1 MAEPWPVGSKDLSR
15 AIAEPDLLWQAR
27 QQPAPVAWTTST
39 SIIAIAAGLMGIGA
53 VMTVSAA
60 AANTDKPILGWAF
73 WGYPAMR
80 QLVFVAG
87 GLVGMITAA
96 RIPYRIWSARQ
107 GLFAKILMATAA
119 VLAVA
124 VLIPGIGVEV
134 NGARRWLQLGPQ
146 SMGIRFQPSEMM
158 KISLP
163 IFLASW
169 MAVCCDIR
177 RFRRGFL
184 PTVALVGL
192 CVAAVGIEDFGTAAL
207 IAAVSGAMLL
217 FAGIRWWHTLLV
229 TLPGVAGFAL
239 LLIQSPNRVAR
250 ITTFLDIWKEPEGSG
265 YQVIQSL
272 CTIAS
277 GGWAGQG
284 LGQGFVKGYLPEAR
298 NDFIFAVICEE
309 LGMIGACAVIAL
321 LIALMWQGRKTM
333 LMTRDPMGRLLAFG
347 IILTLGLQAAM
358 NIAVVT
364 VSVPTKG
371 ISLPLVSAGG
381 SGAIFLGA
389 LTGVLANIART
400 GPLHSPNPRESGEK
414 RG

>member
-1 MAEPWPVGSKDLSR
+1 
-15 AIAEPDLLWQAR
+15 
-27 QQPAPVAWTTST
+27 
-39 SIIAIAAGLMGIGA
+39 MGIGA

-73 WGYPAMR
+73 WEYPTMR

-87 GLVGMITAA
+87 GLLGMIATAH
-96 RIPYRIWSARQ
+96 IPYRIWSARN
-107 GLFAKILMATAA
+107 GLFAKLLMAAA
-119 VLAVA
+119 VLLAIV
-124 VLIPGIGVEV
+124 VLIPGIGIEV
-134 NGARRWLQLGPQ
+134 NGARRWIQFGPQ
-146 SMGIRFQPSEMM
+146 PTGIRFQPSEMM

-169 MAVCCDIR
+169 LTVGCDIR

-184 PTVALVGL
+184 PAIMLIGFCVG
-192 CVAAVGIEDFGTAAL
+192 AVGIEDFGTAVL
-207 IAAVSGAMLL
+207 IAAVCGAILL
-217 FAGIRWWHTLLV
+217 FAGAKWWHLAAV
-229 TLPGVAGFAL
+229 TLPGLAAFAL
-239 LLIQSPNRVAR
+239 LLISSPNRVGR
-250 ITTFLDIWKEPEGSG
+250 VMTFLDIWRDPEGGG
-265 YQVIQSL
+265 YQAIQSL

-277 GGWAGQG
+277 GQWAGQG

-321 LIALMWQGRKTM
+321 LIALMWQGRRT
-333 LMTRDPMGRLLAFG
+333 LLATSDPMGRLLALG
-347 IILTLGLQAAM
+347 IILTLGLQATM

-389 LTGVLANIART
+389 LTGILANIART
-400 GPLHSPNPRESGEK
+400 GPLHSPNPSGSGEK
-414 RG
+414 HG

>member
-1 MAEPWPVGSKDLSR
+1 LSR
-15 AIAEPDLLWQAR
+15 AIAEPDLFWQAK
-27 QQPAPVAWTTST
+27 QQRTPSAWTSST

-60 AANTDKPILGWAF
+60 AANTDKPILGWDF
-73 WGYPAMR
+73 WEYPAMR

-87 GLVGMITAA
+87 GLLGMIATAH
-96 RIPYRIWSARQ
+96 IPYRIWSVR
-107 GLFAKILMATAA
+107 GGFFAKLLLGAAVIMAT
-119 VLAVA
+119 V

-134 NGARRWLQLGPQ
+134 NGARRWIQLGP
-146 SMGIRFQPSEMM
+146 SSAGIRFQPSEIM

-169 MAVCCDIR
+169 LTVGCDIR

-184 PTVALVGL
+184 PAALLMGL
-192 CVAAVGIEDFGTAAL
+192 CIGAVGIEDFGTAVL
-207 IAAVSGAMLL
+207 ITAVCGAMIL
-217 FAGIRWWHTLLV
+217 FAGARWWHLVLV
-229 TLPGVAGFAL
+229 TLPGLGAFAML
-239 LLIQSPNRVAR
+239 LVSSPNRIAR
-250 ITTFLDIWKEPEGSG
+250 VTTFLDIWRDPEGKG
-265 YQVIQSL
+265 YQAIQSL
-272 CTIAS
+272 CTIA
-277 GGWAGQG
+277 GGQWAGQG

-321 LIALMWQGRKTM
+321 LIALMWQGRKTI
-333 LMTRDPMGRLLAFG
+333 LMTLDPMGRLLALG
-347 IILTLGLQAAM
+347 IIMTLGLQAAM

-389 LTGVLANIART
+389 LTGILANIART
-400 GPLHSPNPRESGEK
+400 GPLHNPNPSGAGEK
-414 RG
+414 HE